1 MRQRLAVVGAG
12 WAGLTAA
19 VRGVQ
24 AGFQVS
30 VFEMS
35 HHPGGRARSLDNR
48 PDALDNGQ
56 HILIGAYTRTL
67 ALMRELGADPA
78 VLLHRMPLALRF
90 PDGAGLALAAGTP
103 AWSLLMG
110 IARFAGTS
118 VRERL
123 SLTRH
128 ALGWA
133 ARGFRCDETLT
144 VDALCAGMAPRMR
157 ELLIDPLCVAAM
169 NTHARGASAG
179 VFLRVLQD
187 ALLGGA
193 GSADLLLPR
202 RPLSELL
209 PQPARQWLAQ
219 HGAAWLS
226 GTRVQQVRRERDG
239 WHVDG
244 QAFDA
249 VLLACSSTEAAR
261 LAQDVAPAWAQ
272 DAAALRFE
280 PIVTVYVQADGAR
293 LPSAITALHEG
304 PQAPA
309 QFVFDHGQLGTC
321 AGRFACV
328 VSGAQR
334 WVDAGMAAT
343 EQAVLAQLRDAFPA
357 GTWPHAPKVLR
368 SVAEK
373 RATFRCTPGLRRP
386 PSHVALGLMA
396 AGDYVDGPYPATL
409 EGAVRSA
416 EQAIAN
422 LLQTHAD

>member
-1 MRQRLAVVGAG
+1 MRPHLAIVGAG
-12 WAGLTAA
+12 WAGLAAA

-67 ALMRELGADPA
+67 ALMRELGAGPA

-118 VRERL
+118 VRERW

-293 LPSAITALHEG
+293 MPSAITALHEG

-386 PSHVALGLMA
+386 PSHVAPGLMA

>member
-35 HHPGGRARSLDNR
+35 RHPGGRARSLDDT
-48 PDALDNGQ
+48 PEALDNGQ
-56 HILIGAYTRTL
+56 HILIGAYARTF
-67 ALMRELGADPA
+67 ALMREIGADPA

-90 PDGAGLALAAGTP
+90 PDGAGLALTAGTP
-103 AWSLLMG
+103 AWSLFMG

-123 SLTRH
+123 SLARH
-128 ALGWA
+128 AMGWA
-133 ARGFRCDETLT
+133 AHGFRCDETLT
-144 VDALCAGMAPRMR
+144 VDALCAGMAPRIR
-157 ELLIDPLCVAAM
+157 ALLIDPLCVAAM
-169 NTHARGASAG
+169 NTHARGASAR

-202 RPLSELL
+202 RPLGELL
-209 PQPARQWLAQ
+209 PQPGQHWLMQ
-219 HGAAWLS
+219 HGAAWLP
-226 GTRVQQVRRERDG
+226 GTRVQRVRREREG
-239 WHVDG
+239 WQVDG

-249 VLLACSSTEAAR
+249 VVLACSSTEAAR
-261 LAQDVAPAWAQ
+261 LAQEVAPAWAQ

-293 LPSAITALHEG
+293 LLSAITALHEG

-334 WVDAGMAAT
+334 WVDAGMPAT
-343 EQAVLAQLRDAFPA
+343 ELAVLAQLRDAFPA
-357 GTWPHAPKVLR
+357 GTWPHAPTVLR

-373 RATFRCTPGLRRP
+373 RATFRCTSGLRRP
-386 PSHVALGLMA
+386 PSHVAQGLLA

-416 EQAIAN
+416 EQAIAI
-422 LLQTHAD
+422 LLQTQAD

>member
-118 VRERL
+118 VRERW

-209 PQPARQWLAQ
+209 PQPARQWLTQ
-219 HGAAWLS
+219 HGAAWQP
-226 GTRVQQVRRERDG
+226 GARVQQVRRERGG

>member
-118 VRERL
+118 VRERW

-219 HGAAWLS
+219 HGAAWQP
-226 GTRVQQVRRERDG
+226 GARVQQVRRGREG

-357 GTWPHAPKVLR
+357 GNWPHAPKVLR

>member
-118 VRERL
+118 VRERW

>member
-1 MRQRLAVVGAG
+1 MRPHLAIVGAG
-12 WAGLTAA
+12 WAGLAAA
-19 VRGVQ
+19 VRGLQ

-35 HHPGGRARSLDNR
+35 HQPGGRARSLDDA

-90 PDGAGLALAAGTP
+90 PDGAGLALAAGAP
-103 AWSLLMG
+103 VSSLLIG
-110 IARFAGTS
+110 IARFAGTT

-123 SLTRH
+123 SLTQH
-128 ALGWA
+128 ALSWA

-144 VDALCAGMAPRMR
+144 VDALCAGMAPRIR
-157 ELLIDPLCVAAM
+157 QLLIDPLCVAAM
-169 NTHARGASAG
+169 NTHARDASARI
-179 VFLRVLQD
+179 FLRVLHD
-187 ALLGGA
+187 ALLGGK

-202 RPLSELL
+202 RPLSELT
-209 PQPARQWLAQ
+209 PQPAQQWLTQ
-219 HGAAWLS
+219 HGAAWLP
-226 GTRVQQVRRERDG
+226 GTRVQQLQRERDG
-239 WHVDG
+239 WQLDG
-244 QAFDA
+244 QDFDA
-249 VLLACSSTEAAR
+249 VVLACSSTEAAR
-261 LAQDVAPAWAQ
+261 LTRDVAPSWAQ

-309 QFVFDHGQLGTC
+309 QFVIDHGQLGTC

-334 WVDAGMAAT
+334 WVDAGMPAT
-343 EQAVLAQLRDAFPA
+343 ELAVLAQLRDAFPA
-357 GTWPHAPKVLR
+357 GTWPHAPTVLR

-386 PSHVALGLMA
+386 PSHVAQGLVA

-416 EQAIAN
+416 ERAIDG
-422 LLQTHAD
+422 LRQSHAD